1 MSKIFETLWPWRF
14 KWPLIFAAGIL
25 VCLVIFAVLI
35 IGDVIRQHILKKQYQ
50 KHHHNLN
57 QKFYT
62 FTFDEDLQ
70 GSLAS
75 HSWYTWRRLKRC
87 ATAMLVLSLLGSLA
101 IASRPS
107 RVFNADE
114 QISSRDIVLCLD
126 VSGSALPYDREVIL
140 AYLNF
145 IEHFQGERI
154 GLSIFNSTS
163 RTVFP
168 LTDDYRLAK
177 KQLQY
182 AANLLGGVQSQNKID
197 NLQQRQYQ
205 EISDWLE
212 GTQNRK
218 NATSLIG
225 DGLVSC
231 AAMLPGFIYGN
242 AHNSNKSQSR
252 FNRSASIVLATDN
265 VVSGNPTYSLK
276 QALDLTK
283 QANITVDGL
292 YSGAK
297 QNENEDTTVDM
308 KNLIESHGGIFLT
321 QRNTDSVLNLVR
333 EIEKRH
339 SVIPQG
345 TTQSAFSD
353 DPGIWV
359 LISVVSVVVWL
370 AIAKRIKR

>member
-70 GSLAS
+70 GSLTS
-75 HSWYTWRRLKRC
+75 HSWYMWRRLKRF

-101 IASRPS
+101 TASRPS

-242 AHNSNKSQSR
+242 AHNSSKSQSR

>member
-70 GSLAS
+70 GPLAS
-75 HSWYTWRRLKRC
+75 HSWYMWRRLKRC

-101 IASRPS
+101 TASRPS

-242 AHNSNKSQSR
+242 AHNSSKSQSR

-283 QANITVDGL
+283 QANITVDSL

>member
-1 MSKIFETLWPWRF
+1 MNNMWEILWPWRWQ
-14 KWPLIFAAGIL
+14 WPLFFASAIL
-25 VCLVIFAVLI
+25 LCAVLFAI
-35 IGDVIRQHILKKQYQ
+35 IFIFSIFKQRSLEKKYQ
-50 KHHHNLN
+50 DHQRNVLQN
-57 QKFYT
+57 FYT

-70 GSLAS
+70 GAVAS
-75 HSWYTWRRLKRC
+75 RSWHVWRTLRR
-87 ATAMLVLSLLGSLA
+87 ASTAALVLSLLGS
-101 IASRPS
+101 IAVAARPS
-107 RVFNADE
+107 RVFNANE
-114 QISSRDIVLCLD
+114 QVSSRDIVLCLD
-126 VSGSALPYDREVIL
+126 VSGSALPYDREVIQ
-140 AYLNF
+140 AYINF

-182 AANLLGGVQSQNKID
+182 AANLLGGVQNQNRID

-231 AAMLPGFIYGN
+231 AAMLPGFIYGT
-242 AHNSNKSQSR
+242 AHNEHKARSR

-265 VVSGNPTYSLK
+265 VVSGKPTYSLK

-283 QANITVDGL
+283 QARITVDGL
-292 YSGAK
+292 YSGSPQTK
-297 QNENEDTTVDM
+297 NDDTTLNM
-308 KNLIESHGGIFLT
+308 KNLIESHGGVFLS
-321 QRNTDSVLNLVR
+321 QRNTDSILSLVR
-333 EIEKRH
+333 EIEQRH
-339 SVIPQG
+339 TVVPHD
-345 TTQSAFSD
+345 TNQSAFSD

-359 LISVVSVVVWL
+359 LLTVISVVVWL
-370 AIAKRIKR
+370 AIAKRMKR

>member
-1 MSKIFETLWPWRF
+1 MKVHKIE
-14 KWPLIFAAGIL
+14 
-25 VCLVIFAVLI
+25 
-35 IGDVIRQHILKKQYQ
+35 
-50 KHHHNLN
+50 
-57 QKFYT
+57 
-62 FTFDEDLQ
+62 
-70 GSLAS
+70 
-75 HSWYTWRRLKRC
+75 
-87 ATAMLVLSLLGSLA
+87 
-101 IASRPS
+101 
-107 RVFNADE
+107 
-114 QISSRDIVLCLD
+114 
-126 VSGSALPYDREVIL
+126 
-140 AYLNF
+140 
-145 IEHFQGERI
+145 
-154 GLSIFNSTS
+154 
-163 RTVFP
+163 
-168 LTDDYRLAK
+168 
-177 KQLQY
+177 
-182 AANLLGGVQSQNKID
+182 
-197 NLQQRQYQ
+197 
-205 EISDWLE
+205 
-212 GTQNRK
+212 K

-242 AHNSNKSQSR
+242 AHNSSKSQSR